1 VARILLGKI
10 GTDAHDTGVAI
21 VARWLRDAGHEVI
34 YLGLYNTPETIVA
47 AATQEDVRLVGIS
60 FLGGEP
66 VYLSR
71 RVREVMRAHGLE
83 DVPLVVGGVITPD
96 MTRELASI
104 GVAAVFTP
112 GTRREVLLAE
122 IASIL
127 SSQAANT

>member
-1 VARILLGKI
+1 
-10 GTDAHDTGVAI
+10 
-21 VARWLRDAGHEVI
+21 VI
-34 YLGLYNTPETIVA
+34 YLGLYNTPETIVTA
-47 AATQEDVRLVGIS
+47 AMQEDVRLIGIS

-71 RVREVMRAHGLE
+71 RVREVMRAQGLE

-112 GTRREVLLAE
+112 GARREVLLAE
-122 IASIL
+122 IANIL
-127 SSQAANT
+127 NSKAATT

>member
-1 VARILLGKI
+1 VPRILLGKI
-10 GTDAHDTGVAI
+10 GTDAHDTGVSI

-34 YLGLYNTPETIVA
+34 YLGLYNTPETIVTA
-47 AATQEDVRLVGIS
+47 AMQEDVRLIGIS

-71 RVREVMRAHGLE
+71 RVREVMRAQGLE

-112 GTRREVLLAE
+112 GARREVLLAE
-122 IASIL
+122 IANIL
-127 SSQAANT
+127 NSKAATT